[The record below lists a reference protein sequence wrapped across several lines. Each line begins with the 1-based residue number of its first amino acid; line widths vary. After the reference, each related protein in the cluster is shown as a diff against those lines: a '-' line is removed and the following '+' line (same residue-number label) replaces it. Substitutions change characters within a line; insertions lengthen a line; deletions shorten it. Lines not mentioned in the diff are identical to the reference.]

1 MDRRPEKGMGSTER
15 TASFVRIDAWLHLRP
30 ILRSPAERQPMPTA
44 PDRFAIFV
52 PTSRVSVIALA
63 LASVFT
69 RGAAI

>member
-1 MDRRPEKGMGSTER
+1 
-15 TASFVRIDAWLHLRP
+15 
-30 ILRSPAERQPMPTA
+30 MPTA